1 VKIKL
6 AKITAL
12 VTVFATME
20 LVFATTDGA
29 LLTALS
35 NPALMIALVKDSVTQ
50 AHASAD
56 LVLKAKTAPSCRS
69 LKILLIAQLN
79 VLMTVWKSVVLTLS
93 NVLSDVPKL
102 ALLGKQIKLQN

>member
-1 VKIKL
+1 MKIKL

-35 NPALMIALVKDSVTQ
+35 NPALMIALVKDSVIL
-50 AHASAD
+50 APASAD
-56 LVLKAKTAPSCRS
+56 LVLKAETAPSNPN
-69 LKILLIAQLN
+69 LKILLTARLN
-79 VLMTVWKSVVLTLS
+79 VSMTVWKNVTSTLL
-93 NVLSDVPKL
+93 NVLSGVQKL
-102 ALLGKQIKLQN
+102 ALLSKQFYLF